1 MGPSRGEWEAQKDQI
16 ERLYLKEGRNL
27 AYIMEKLSD
36 KGFHAT
42 CVSNNIFFPSCLC
55 LIPSQESPT

>member
-1 MGPSRGEWEAQKDQI
+1 MGPSRGEWEAQKDHI

-36 KGFHAT
+36 EGFRAT
-42 CVSNNIFFPSCLC
+42 CVSNNILFPHDCV
-55 LIPSQESPT
+55 